1 MIPRRRGD
9 YYGAIEC
16 QEQLESLSKK
26 LRIQRL
32 KEVREQERLI
42 ASRACMAYRDCI
54 NSRKE
59 SKASIIKENKVCG
72 LQREQASLT
81 RQWQSTLTAVGSAH
95 RNAREITEVRNKK
108 TDTNKQLQHKRRA
121 DELQRSKSAI
131 KTIQENI
138 QRVKQ
143 SSDRLLELQQIRDQ
157 YQQSDREDA
166 HAHGESFKARQ
177 RLLESHS
184 YVPEEPHGNLSVRNQ
199 SRVLQSALSIER
211 RFPIKVNATIIR
223 HGLPHRDNTIIMNDA
238 ATEESI
244 ARRKTWAAVMTE
256 LLSRRKTI
264 VRAREATNTVVRNKT
279 VEFLETELKLL
290 ELADKQGSR
299 QSRLCN
305 VLGVAPDEE
314 ESTVQRSF
322 EKVFLSRPIQTL
334 YRFHSAYNH
343 PSQQQQPKLS
353 SSSAAPIK
361 GEFGS
366 SFSPRPHLPLYSS
379 KKGHQVK
386 GHPDM
391 DASIRQPLQDNE
403 RDRREYSFF
412 GQESSSYPVPS
423 NYFYR
428 SKPSS
433 TSSSSSSSAVPYGD
447 ETESFAAE
455 RYRISDDLDRP
466 ELAPPPPPHWHHQF
480 NTSESSQAPPPIHL
494 PTNPVLMNVSFLN
507 ALCCYI
513 FLYEPDRDVT

>member
-1 MIPRRRGD
+1 MIPMRRGD

-59 SKASIIKENKVCG
+59 SKANIIKESKVYG
-72 LQREQASLT
+72 MQREQANLT
-81 RQWQSTLTAVGSAH
+81 RQWQSTLTAVGAAH

-108 TDTNKQLQHKRRA
+108 ADASKQLQHKRRA

-143 SSDRLLELQQIRDQ
+143 SSNRLLELQQIRDQ

-166 HAHGESFKARQ
+166 HAHGESFKAR
-177 RLLESHS
+177 RKLIESHS
-184 YVPEEPHGNLSVRNQ
+184 YVPEEPHGSLSVRNQ
-199 SRVLQSALSIER
+199 SRVLQSAVSIER

-223 HGLPHRDNTIIMNDA
+223 HGLPHRDSTIIMNDA

-314 ESTVQRSF
+314 EPTVQRSF

-334 YRFHSAYNH
+334 YRFHNAYNH
-343 PSQQQQPKLS
+343 PSQQQSKHPL

-366 SFSPRPHLPLYSS
+366 SSSPRPHLPLYSS
-379 KKGHQVK
+379 KKGHYEK
-386 GHPDM
+386 GHHEK
-391 DASIRQPLQDNE
+391 DANIRQPLQENENE
-403 RDRREYSFF
+403 RDRREYSIFE
-412 GQESSSYPVPS
+412 QIAESSSDPVAS

-428 SKPSS
+428 SKPSV
-433 TSSSSSSSAVPYGD
+433 APYGD

-480 NTSESSQAPPPIHL
+480 STSESSQAPPPIHL
-494 PTNPVLMNVSFLN
+494 PTNPVLMKVNKLLEWLVLVFL
-507 ALCCYI
+507 CMYFYVCI
-513 FLYEPDRDVT
+513 